1 MSYVVIRA
9 MRRGRLR
16 VAALAA
22 VLALGVLV
30 GLAHSGIETDH
41 MGKAVAVCLAV
52 AASAA
57 VAAIAGPRLGRLL
70 PRVARARSW
79 PKLPATSFRTGS
91 VDGCARGDPAV
102 LQVFRS

>member
-1 MSYVVIRA
+1 MIRA

-16 VAALAA
+16 VVALAA
-22 VLALGVLV
+22 VLALGVFV

-57 VAAIAGPRLGRLL
+57 VTANAGPRLGRLL

-79 PKLPATSFRTGS
+79 PKPPTVSFRTRR
-91 VDGCARGDPAV
+91 VDGRARGDPAV
-102 LQVFRS
+102 LQVFRT